1 MNLSADRSSFPR
13 FSWRFV
19 LLPIDGGSADR
30 SSFPRFSWSIQE
42 ISADRKQF
50 PTLQLKISYPDER
63 ISKDPDRPSYRSI
76 VEVGGGVFASL
87 KRRSAFPVPDQWGVE
102 LAAADF
108 VEMIALRFEL
118 QIAPSRQMCVFY
130 FRSRQRAFFLFTEWC
145 CNICNKSHNT
155 SKSTWWFNNF
165 IVCTEIFRIEMFQFF
180 FLLLVVARIR
190 RRTCTIW
197 RIIKDGLTALER
209 YGNYTFLGTESPIFY
224 SCSIIL
230 SSSVHLSF
238 VVCLASWIGCV
249 RVLCQK
255 KLWSTLCFFL
265 DN

>member
-130 FRSRQRAFFLFTEWC
+130 FRSRQRAFFLFTDLIHVSSKTHIPKRIHLESNSKIQIQC
-145 CNICNKSHNT
+145 KS
-155 SKSTWWFNNF
+155 KDKEEINNSNSCF
-165 IVCTEIFRIEMFQFF
+165 C
-180 FLLLVVARIR
+180 FLIK
-190 RRTCTIW
+190 RTH
-197 RIIKDGLTALER
+197 LP
-209 YGNYTFLGTESPIFY
+209 SV
-224 SCSIIL
+224 SMCS
-230 SSSVHLSF
+230 F
-238 VVCLASWIGCV
+238 
-249 RVLCQK
+249 
-255 KLWSTLCFFL
+255 
-265 DN
+265 